1 MAAPEL
7 KHEGP
12 RSDRQVMSFLRRARS
27 TSLLTRFGA
36 VSLLLTIA
44 VGAVLS
50 SVLGEAIAERARQQA
65 EWTAIVTVR
74 LGLQQQLTPQEL
86 AEGFDPERLASVAA
100 AVNTAAAGLQDGSSL
115 DDLDPVELKIF
126 NRAREIVFSNESD
139 RIGAVSESH
148 ELDDA
153 LAGKVVSGFSHSH
166 DDSAGSEDGERVML
180 EVYVP
185 VQYDG
190 SSSPDGA
197 MELYLP
203 YAPVAAAVAEDVR
216 TMTIALVVCLTVFY
230 LVVFRL
236 IASASRKLRHQTDE
250 LHSSAERDRH
260 QATHD
265 ALTGL
270 PNRELL
276 RDRLDQSLAAAA
288 RSAGEVALL
297 LIDLDRFKEIN
308 DTLGHSYGDKLLRQV
323 GPRLQSVLRDGD
335 TVARLGGDEFAVLL
349 PLVDG
354 VAEAEQVA
362 ERLREALHRPF
373 DVDGVSLDVEASVG
387 MAISPWHGTDSEA
400 LLRNSDIA
408 MYVAKEMKAGAVV
421 FEPDEHVTTSSG
433 LTVLGDLRRALE
445 GGDEL
450 FLHYQPKYTLDGE
463 RIEGMEALLRW
474 QHPTQGLI
482 PPGDFIPAAEGTG
495 IILRLTEH
503 VLDLALAQLRLWL
516 DAGRAVPVAVNLS
529 TRCLLDAGLPDLVE
543 RLLTGHGVPAA
554 LLRLEVTES
563 AVMGDAARC
572 MEVLQRLHDLGV
584 KLSIDDFG
592 TGYSSMA
599 YLRRLPVDELKIDRS
614 FVLGMT
620 TTAHDAVLVRTA
632 IDLGH
637 NLGLTVVAEG
647 VEEQAHVTLLRELGC
662 DVAQGYHFARP
673 MGAEQMTELLVATG
687 TLHDVHRPADT
698 RS

>member
-1 MAAPEL
+1 
-7 KHEGP
+7 
-12 RSDRQVMSFLRRARS
+12 MSLLRRVRT
-27 TSLLTRFGA
+27 TSLLTRFGV
-36 VSLLLTIA
+36 VSLVLTLA

-50 SVLGEAIAERARQQA
+50 SVLSGAIEARARQQA
-65 EWTAIVTVR
+65 EDAALMAVR
-74 LGLQQQLTPQEL
+74 LGIQPHFSPADLRD
-86 AEGFDPERLASVAA
+86 GFDAGRLAGVEEAVDEAA
-100 AVNTAAAGLQDGSSL
+100 EEFGTADAGLAAF
-115 DDLDPVELKIF
+115 DPVELKIF
-126 NRAREIVFSNESD
+126 DRDRTIVFHSEHPELVGETSGSGEL
-139 RIGAVSESH
+139 GA
-148 ELDDA
+148 A
-153 LAGKVVSGFSHSH
+153 LAGYVVSGFAHSA
-166 DDSAGSEDGERVML
+166 DDGAGSEEGDHRLL

-185 VQYDG
+185 LQYEADG
-190 SSSPDGA
+190 TPDGVI
-197 MELYLP
+197 ELYLP

-216 TMTIALVVCLTVFY
+216 TMTIALVASLTVFY

-236 IASASRKLRHQTDE
+236 IAAASTKLRRQKDALQT
-250 LHSSAERDRH
+250 SAERDRH

-270 PNRELL
+270 PNWELL
-276 RDRLDQSLAAAA
+276 RDRLAQGLAAAS
-288 RSAGEVALL
+288 RSDGEVALL

-323 GPRLQSVLRDGD
+323 GPRLQSVLREGD
-335 TVARLGGDEFAVLL
+335 TVARFGGDEFAVLL
-349 PLVDG
+349 SRVDG
-354 VAEAEQVA
+354 VGEAEQVA
-362 ERLREALHRPF
+362 ARLRDALHRPF
-373 DVDGVSLDVEASVG
+373 DVDGVALDVEASVG
-387 MAISPWHGTDSEA
+387 IAISPWHGTDTEA
-400 LLRNSDIA
+400 LLRNADIA
-408 MYVAKEMKAGAVV
+408 MYVAKEHKAGAVV
-421 FEPDEHVTTSSG
+421 FEPEEHVTAPTR

-445 GGDEL
+445 GTGEL
-450 FLHYQPKYTLDGE
+450 FLNYQPKYTLAGE

-503 VLDLALAQLRLWL
+503 VLELSLAQMRAWR
-516 DAGRAVPVAVNLS
+516 DAGHEVPVAVNLS
-529 TRCLLDAGLPDLVE
+529 TRCLLDAALPEMVA
-543 RLLTGHGVPAA
+543 RLLARHGVPAR

-647 VEEQAHVTLLRELGC
+647 VEGAEHVAALRELGC
-662 DVAQGYHFARP
+662 DIAQGYHFARP
-673 MGAEQMTELLVATG
+673 MGGEQMSELLARVGTIHDGSLPVA
-687 TLHDVHRPADT
+687 
-698 RS
+698 